1 MLEFLIGVCILFCCA
16 NFVCMVYIYDQIQII
31 KKQNLDHAIIIAKLM
46 YHVSKDIEDYK
57 TTEMVYSQLAD
68 KTNLNRFT

>member
-1 MLEFLIGVCILFCCA
+1 
-16 NFVCMVYIYDQIQII
+16 
-31 KKQNLDHAIIIAKLM
+31 M

>member
-1 MLEFLIGVCILFCCA
+1 
-16 NFVCMVYIYDQIQII
+16 MVYIYDQIQKL